1 LFWGFADATPRD
13 VSAWH
18 DDAAQRAGGVHPII
32 RERTRHEAARRS
44 TRTLDLT
51 VKEETLSKI
60 NRWSVR
66 VAFVAI
72 ALGLVAAL
80 MLIWGPD
87 SKEFTRA
94 SWQLFGTACALFAAA
109 SAALC
114 TIKYFYLNRDSQ
126 KP

>member
-1 LFWGFADATPRD
+1 MN
-13 VSAWH
+13 
-18 DDAAQRAGGVHPII
+18 
-32 RERTRHEAARRS
+32 
-44 TRTLDLT
+44 
-51 VKEETLSKI
+51 EETLSKA

-66 VAFVAI
+66 IAFVAI

-87 SKEFTRA
+87 TNEFRRA
-94 SWQLFGTACALFAAA
+94 SWQLFGTACAFFAAA